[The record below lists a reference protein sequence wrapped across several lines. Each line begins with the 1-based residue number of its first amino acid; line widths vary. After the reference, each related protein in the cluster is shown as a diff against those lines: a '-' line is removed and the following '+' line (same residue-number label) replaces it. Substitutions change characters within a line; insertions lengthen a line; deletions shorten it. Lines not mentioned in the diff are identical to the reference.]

1 MTNKSDDDS
10 NNISCDIPLINPLFD
25 PQIEIECKK
34 YLKKEINNYQLKEK
48 LIKIQFEMDQFEL
61 AKRNALLNN
70 SHVFNNLISY
80 LDDIDLIKC
89 IANFFSNKFLLIF
102 KYHYTKNETNRFNFL
117 KELDSYE
124 KEFIILFDFDR
135 EPDFFNFDIIYFQFI
150 YKKLNDFIN
159 NNVDKLKDNNNLD
172 NNLYYLILENLCNSL
187 YDKDED
193 NYEDKYFCS
202 ITNSILDKP
211 VKMNNTYV
219 NYSAIEKWLNKN
231 ETCPYTREKI
241 KIEDIKI
248 DEKMNKEIENL
259 KQNCKYKTKCCNKP
273 INKIEFKQYF
283 FQNCYKKNK
292 NDDGYEFNYDIE
304 CYRCRKKY
312 FEHCV

>member
-1 MTNKSDDDS
+1 MTNNSDDDS
-10 NNISCDIPLINPLFD
+10 NNISGDINPLFD
-25 PQIEIECKK
+25 PQIEIECKR
-34 YLKKEINNYQLKEK
+34 YLKKEINNYELKEK

-61 AKRNALLNN
+61 VKRNALLDN

-102 KYHYTKNETNRFNFL
+102 KYHYTKNETNRSNFL
-117 KELDSYE
+117 KELDCYE
-124 KEFIILFDFDR
+124 KEFIILFDFHR
-135 EPDFFNFDIIYFQFI
+135 KPDFFNFDIIYFQFI

-159 NNVDKLKDNNNLD
+159 NDNNIDKLINNNNNLQ

-187 YDKDED
+187 YHKDED
-193 NYEDKYFCS
+193 NYDDKYFCS
-202 ITNSILDKP
+202 ITNLILDKP
-211 VKMNNTYV
+211 VKINNTYV
-219 NYSAIEKWLNKN
+219 NYSVIEKWLNKN
-231 ETCPYTREKI
+231 DTCPYTREKI

-248 DEKMNKEIENL
+248 DEEMNKEIENL
-259 KQNCKYKTKCCNKP
+259 KKNCKYKTKCCNKE
-273 INKIEFKQYF
+273 IQKLDFQKYF

-292 NDDGYEFNYDIE
+292 NDEYEFNYDIE
-304 CYRCRKKY
+304 CNKCRNKY

>member
-1 MTNKSDDDS
+1 MTNNSDGDS
-10 NNISCDIPLINPLFD
+10 DNISGDINPLFD
-25 PQIEIECKK
+25 PQIEIECKR

-48 LIKIQFEMDQFEL
+48 LIKIQFEMDEFQL
-61 AKRNALLNN
+61 VKKNALLDN

-102 KYHYTKNETNRFNFL
+102 KYYTKNETNRVNFL

-124 KEFIILFDFDR
+124 KEFIIYFDFHR
-135 EPDFFNFDIIYFQFI
+135 KPDFLNFDIIYFQFI

-159 NNVDKLKDNNNLD
+159 NDNNIDKLINNNNNLQ

-202 ITNSILDKP
+202 ITNLILDKP
-211 VKMNNTYV
+211 VKINNTYI

-248 DEKMNKEIENL
+248 DEEMNKEIENL
-259 KQNCKYKTKCCNKP
+259 KKNCEYKTKCCNKP
-273 INKIEFKQYF
+273 IKILEFQKYF
-283 FQNCYKKNK
+283 FQNCYKRNK
-292 NDDGYEFNYDIE
+292 NDEYEFNYDIE
-304 CYRCRKKY
+304 CYECNNKY